1 MGIAAV
7 LTLPVLSVGMLNTS
21 LIVMFVMSL
30 AFFAH
35 GIWITNYITSIGD
48 IFGATKSSTVVGL
61 SGTAGA
67 VSSMVIN
74 PLMGGCNNQLY
85 LCASVDLFGYHVPYR
100 FSYLPFLFTRR
111 YPYGKINKRIQTHI
125 VTLHTNQHSALT
137 IKQTNVNMDRMKE
150 KKESYCQVF
159 SVGYDVYW
167 AQFPGLLEE
176 LLAKRRKMFIRKFPQ
191 NEVDIIRFPG

>member
-1 MGIAAV
+1 
-7 LTLPVLSVGMLNTS
+7 
-21 LIVMFVMSL
+21 MSL

-74 PLMGGCNNQLY
+74 PLMGVVITNYTYAPLWIY
-85 LCASVDLFGYHVPYR
+85 SVSCTLSLFLSS
-100 FSYLPFLFTRR
+100 FSFTRR

-150 KKESYCQVF
+150 KRKRESSYRSIQC
-159 SVGYDVYW
+159 
-167 AQFPGLLEE
+167 
-176 LLAKRRKMFIRKFPQ
+176 RI
-191 NEVDIIRFPG
+191 